1 MIHVLKIMVSAQAG
15 YVYTGS
21 HSLALSLSALP
32 KVVHSSQQIATN
44 HIVKVLTAI
53 VMGMPWYFWKRYKS
67 GAAVSYLERGQPL
80 VFSFF
85 MRTCT
90 VEACKTVLSSQ
101 FGFS

>member
-1 MIHVLKIMVSAQAG
+1 MSTLG
-15 YVYTGS
+15 LT
-21 HSLALSLSALP
+21 LSLSLP
-32 KVVHSSQQIATN
+32 FPVHSSQQIATN

-53 VMGMPWYFWKRYKS
+53 VMGMSWYFWKRYKS

-90 VEACKTVLSSQ
+90 VLQEVLSSQ